1 MCRLY
6 KSPWLFPSHH
16 IQQVAWAMWWCQ
28 QMATEEKVA
37 EVHRILSV
45 ERAMKEVSLEGRL

>member
-1 MCRLY
+1 
-6 KSPWLFPSHH
+6 
-16 IQQVAWAMWWCQ
+16 MWWCQ